1 MPGASGRILLV
12 CKLKGG
18 SGATTTCR
26 ELCAAALRDGQK
38 VALID
43 LDGQAGLSRWW
54 NRRTAGEGE
63 RPPAPDLLQLT
74 AAQIPGA
81 AAGLR
86 GRYDL
91 TVIDSPPSVHETI
104 RSVAGAA
111 DLALVP
117 ARPTVDDLDAVGP
130 VVRLLHG
137 TVDHGFV
144 LTQVPPARGSRD
156 GAEALERLATRAR
169 AQPALP
175 GDEAS
180 EQGQP
185 GDDCSERAARHA
197 STASRLALNSN
208 AAAASMCVE
217 KTAHGPAAA
226 RIFFAKSGCGRSST
240 RSDGQP
246 RSAATMG

>member
-1 MPGASGRILLV
+1 MPGATGRILLV

-26 ELCAAALRDGQK
+26 ELCAAALRDGQR

-74 AAQIPGA
+74 AAQIPSA
-81 AAGLR
+81 VAGLR
-86 GRYDL
+86 SRYDL

-130 VVRLLHG
+130 IVRLLHG

-156 GAEALERLATRAR
+156 GAEALERLATRAPVLGR
-169 AQPALP
+169 TTFRSAYSRPPGQGMTGFEEGGAAAQEIGELYARLMARL
-175 GDEAS
+175 GMS
-180 EQGQP
+180 SH
-185 GDDCSERAARHA
+185 DDGT
-197 STASRLALNSN
+197 TASQEH
-208 AAAASMCVE
+208 VI
-217 KTAHGPAAA
+217 TAG
-226 RIFFAKSGCGRSST
+226 GG
-240 RSDGQP
+240 
-246 RSAATMG
+246 

>member
-1 MPGASGRILLV
+1 MPGEAGRILLV

-26 ELCAAALRDGQK
+26 EMCAAALRDGRR

-63 RPPAPDLLQLT
+63 RPSAPDLLQLT
-74 AAQIPGA
+74 ALQIPSA

-86 GRYDL
+86 SRYDL

-104 RSVAGAA
+104 RTVAEAS

-130 VVRLLHG
+130 IIRLLHG
-137 TVDHGFV
+137 VVDHGFV

-156 GAEALERLATRAR
+156 GAEALERLAAR
-169 AQPALP
+169 APVLGRTTFRSAYSRPPA
-175 GDEAS
+175 
-180 EQGQP
+180 QGLTGFEEGGAAAQEIGELYARIMDRLGMP
-185 GDDCSERAARHA
+185 SQDDGT
-197 STASRLALNSN
+197 TASQPDAI
-208 AAAASMCVE
+208 
-217 KTAHGPAAA
+217 TAEEG
-226 RIFFAKSGCGRSST
+226 
-240 RSDGQP
+240 
-246 RSAATMG
+246 